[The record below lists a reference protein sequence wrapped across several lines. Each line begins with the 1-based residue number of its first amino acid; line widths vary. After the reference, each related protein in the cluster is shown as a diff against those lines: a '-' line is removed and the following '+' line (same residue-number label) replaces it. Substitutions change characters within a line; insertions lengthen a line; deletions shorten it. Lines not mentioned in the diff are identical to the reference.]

1 MENITGNPVTNKN
14 YLQTRLFLVD
24 DLRDFVRKTSVIIEA
39 PRRFGKTSVIKEFI
53 RQEENKEDREQEFHI
68 LFLELE
74 GEETIDAFCFKLF
87 KELLTLYQC
96 RKRLEGIR
104 RFFGDN
110 WNMIASRL
118 SKVKVSELEIELHEK
133 TREMDFPQWKEKLRS
148 MIIGLNAFDKRTVI
162 VFDEFPDMLLNFK
175 NKNEKVQGFKDA
187 ADKLTGWLRSLRQEA
202 NDDGGKYQFVFC
214 GSVNLRKTLEDIG
227 ISKRINDLEPLVV
240 PPMNSEDATVLVNSL
255 SDEYALEIE
264 QDGIQFMVSKI
275 TEGSPYYGQIFIKAL
290 RDARGRDTKGK
301 MFHLD
306 TVQAVYDAMLRGGN
320 HDIQHF
326 HSRLNAYLSPIEREC
341 SEIILKHLCCG
352 CLPEKQLFDS
362 YVYERCCYE
371 LFQSM
376 VNRLIYEGYITRD
389 TDSQGEIKFVSTL
402 LKDWWACKMGVR

>member
-1 MENITGNPVTNKN
+1 MENITGNPVTYKN

-24 DLRDFVRKTSVIIEA
+24 DLRSYVRKTSVIIEA

-53 RQEENKEDREQEFHI
+53 RQEEEKEDQDQEFHV

-87 KELLTLYQC
+87 KELLSLYQC
-96 RKRLEGIR
+96 RRHLEWIR
-104 RFFGDN
+104 ELLGDA
-110 WNMIASRL
+110 WNVIASRL

-133 TREMDFPQWKEKLRS
+133 TRGTDFPLWKERLRS
-148 MIIGLNAFDKRTVI
+148 MIIGLNSFDKKTVI

-175 NKNEKVQGFKDA
+175 NKNEESLGFKDA

-202 NDDGGKYQFVFC
+202 EADNDGGKYQFVFC

-240 PPMNSEDATVLVNSL
+240 PPLNCEDATVLVKSL
-255 SDEYALEIE
+255 SDNYELEIE

-275 TEGSPYYGQIFIKAL
+275 IDGSPYYGQILIKAL
-290 RDARGRDTKGK
+290 RDTREKV
-301 MFHLD
+301 FHLVK
-306 TVQAVYDAMLRGGN
+306 VQAVYDAMLRGGN

-326 HSRLNAYLSPIEREC
+326 HSRLNDYLSPVEREC
-341 SEIILKHLCCG
+341 SAIILKHLCCG
-352 CLPEKQLFDS
+352 GIPEKQLFDT
-362 YVYERCCYE
+362 YVYERCSYE
-371 LFQSM
+371 VFQSV

-389 TDSQGEIKFVSTL
+389 TESQGEIKFVSTL
-402 LKDWWACKMGVR
+402 LKDWWACKVGVR